1 MARAAYE
8 LWPRRRLQLPFVP
21 RSGHAAALVM
31 DDILEAVGA
40 RFGEQRQASADFRR
54 RHPHVELVSLPEARF
69 GVYADAAIRERPR
82 G

>member
-1 MARAAYE
+1 
-8 LWPRRRLQLPFVP
+8 
-21 RSGHAAALVM
+21 M

-54 RHPHVELVSLPEARF
+54 RHPHVELVRIPEARF